1 MGILE
6 AIQTIRNTL
15 GTIEVKGRD
24 NLDRLLACIVL
35 AEKLEAVIAETIKE
49 GKPDGDSDHTDE
61 G

>member
-6 AIQTIRNTL
+6 AIKTIRNTL

-35 AEKLEAVIAETIKE
+35 AEKLESAFSETIKE
-49 GKPDGDSDHTDE
+49 GKPDGDSDCTDE

>member
-6 AIQTIRNTL
+6 AIKTIRNTL

-35 AEKLEAVIAETIKE
+35 AEKLEVAFAEMIKE
-49 GKPDGDSDHTDE
+49 GKPDGDSDRTDE
-61 G
+61 E

>member
-35 AEKLEAVIAETIKE
+35 VEKMEAALTETIKE
-49 GKPDGDSDHTDE
+49 DKPDGDSDCTDE

>member
-35 AEKLEAVIAETIKE
+35 AEKLEAAFAEMIKE
-49 GKPDGDSDHTDE
+49 GKQDGDSDRTDE

>member
-6 AIQTIRNTL
+6 VIQTIRNTL

-35 AEKLEAVIAETIKE
+35 AEKLEVAFSETIKE
-49 GKPDGDSDHTDE
+49 GKPDGDSDRTDE